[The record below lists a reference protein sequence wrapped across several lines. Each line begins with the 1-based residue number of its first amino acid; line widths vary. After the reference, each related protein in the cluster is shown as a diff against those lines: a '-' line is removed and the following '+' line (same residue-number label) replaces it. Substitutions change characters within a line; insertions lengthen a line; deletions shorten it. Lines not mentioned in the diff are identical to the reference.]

1 MKPRSRVIARTMAW
15 PRVVRCLCL
24 CAAVALATAAQGAPA
39 TGSGKF
45 FCCTDAS
52 GKQVCGDTLPRE
64 CYGRAYREL
73 GQSGQTVREVDAPL
87 TAEQRA
93 QRVAEEEQRKEEE
106 ARQKEQQR
114 QDQALLNTY
123 ANVGDIE
130 AMRKRALD
138 DVDKSIKAAEARIA
152 EIRVQRKKFENEA
165 EFYRKKTLPPEVKKG
180 LLDTEY
186 AIRAQQSIIEAKRK
200 EIGAI
205 QAKYDEDRARF
216 LDLQRR
222 RGVR

>member
-1 MKPRSRVIARTMAW
+1 M
-15 PRVVRCLCL
+15 
-24 CAAVALATAAQGAPA
+24 
-39 TGSGKF
+39 
-45 FCCTDAS
+45 
-52 GKQVCGDTLPRE
+52 
-64 CYGRAYREL
+64 

>member
-1 MKPRSRVIARTMAW
+1 MAW
-15 PRVVRCLCL
+15 PRAVRRLCL
-24 CAAVALATAAQGAPA
+24 FAAVALATAAEGAPA

-45 FCCTDAS
+45 FCCADAF
-52 GKQVCGDTLPRE
+52 GKQVCGDTLPHA

-73 GQSGQTVREVDAPL
+73 GPTGQTLREVDAPL

-93 QRVAEEEQRKEEE
+93 QRAAEEERRKEEE

-123 ANVGDIE
+123 ANAGDIE
-130 AMRKRALD
+130 AMRQRALD
-138 DVDKSIKAAEARIA
+138 DVGKSIKAAETRIA
-152 EIRVQRKKFENEA
+152 EIRTRRKKFEDEA
-165 EFYRKKTLPPEVKKG
+165 EFYKKKTLPPEIKKG

-186 AIRAQQSIIEAKRK
+186 EIRAQQSIIDAKRN
-200 EIGAI
+200 EMVSI
-205 QAKYDEDRARF
+205 QTKYDEDRARF

-222 RGVR
+222 KGAR